1 MLDFPLCTLPPQRPT
16 QGHPASTGSETLDA
30 LFNVCLLNGTNTPTL
45 GCSPVPHDTDPHP
58 PCLNE
63 FCLVLSSFPQASM
76 LAGPA
81 TQTPDSQI
89 SAPLLKTLCWASDT
103 SLVPTSPVST
113 SCRSSEASNP
123 ACQFVPQRP
132 SILSASLCILESE
145 CNPSPAHYSLLLG
158 MLDQVWQHSHP
169 EYAPRPDVANH
180 STVSH

>member
-1 MLDFPLCTLPPQRPT
+1 MAQIPPHWDAHQFPMT
-16 QGHPASTGSETLDA
+16 QTPIRPASMSSA
-30 LFNVCLLNGTNTPTL
+30 L
-45 GCSPVPHDTDPHP
+45 S
-58 PCLNE
+58 
-63 FCLVLSSFPQASM
+63 LSSFPQASM